1 MYYKLS
7 IIFGFKNRDTVR
19 VRRCLD
25 SLQQQSLKEF
35 HVCFVD
41 YGSEDNVSGEIQA
54 LVQRYSFCKY
64 VHVPSQGQF
73 WNRGHALNIGV
84 RQSKPS
90 EYILTTDIDL
100 VFPPNFI
107 ENLIGYLRPDREVH
121 FSARDLSQGFD
132 RWGDLHHG
140 KLYGESRPNTALG
153 LAQAVL
159 REKFEAINGF
169 DEFYCIWGVEDEDLS
184 ERLTQIGV
192 ETKWVYRDDCVLY
205 HQWHPTSG
213 RRNFNLP
220 SRWQE
225 FLVKYKEGNKSS
237 IRNSEDWGTFKSERA
252 VLSKLETQSD
262 GFVLDDIPLHLI
274 TLFIKQKVDEMSDG
288 DVVKLTFKDSLYLS
302 VENSRLMRFIKKINK
317 FLDRKNSGLMLT
329 NDLNYYKKHHTVY
342 DYRDA
347 VAYFILYNRRSLRDY
362 FLEVKQDS
370 LLFVISK

>member
-107 ENLIGYLRPDREVH
+107 ENLIGYLRPDRLLSWTVPVYMGATNIDQFFPEGSFIQVDPDVDSLKEVLTDLDQDNYQGRLLAIAK
-121 FSARDLSQGFD
+121 AREMILDKYQLF
-132 RWGDLHHG
+132 
-140 KLYGESRPNTALG
+140 P
-153 LAQAVL
+153 
-159 REKFEAINGF
+159 F
-169 DEFYCIWGVEDEDLS
+169 LS
-184 ERLTQIGV
+184 ER
-192 ETKWVYRDDCVLY
+192 VL
-205 HQWHPTSG
+205 
-213 RRNFNLP
+213 N
-220 SRWQE
+220 
-225 FLVKYKEGNKSS
+225 
-237 IRNSEDWGTFKSERA
+237 
-252 VLSKLETQSD
+252 SKLENSPYRTYQLK
-262 GFVLDDIPLHLI
+262 GNRAPWEGG
-274 TLFIKQKVDEMSDG
+274 TLSLSRKIQYQWR
-288 DVVKLTFKDSLYLS
+288 KL
-302 VENSRLMRFIKKINK
+302 INK
-317 FLDRKNSGLMLT
+317 KP
-329 NDLNYYKKHHTVY
+329 Y
-342 DYRDA
+342 
-347 VAYFILYNRRSLRDY
+347 
-362 FLEVKQDS
+362 
-370 LLFVISK
+370 